1 MPHCPGCF
9 QDFIAYTDRHLDHW
23 IDPFCL
29 RASINCP
36 SCGKNFE
43 IWKQEFL
50 IEKL

>member
-9 QDFIAYTDRHLDHW
+9 HDFIAYTDRHLDHW

-43 IWKQEFL
+43 IWKQEFSH
-50 IEKL
+50 